1 MVYQVGRPAMFDG
14 KRFLPLTGMPIL
26 KIARMRVLLAVWLP
40 EPLTVA
46 ATIAKSL
53 TIGSR
58 SARPAPPGLASD
70 SMTLIVLLR
79 FGLHLACEGVPR
91 RAEQPAPRHPYVLLA
106 AMAGLCYPRSH
117 AKGVAA
123 YPMRRSRNCKAIL
136 LLFAI

>member
-46 ATIAKSL
+46 PTMAKSL
-53 TIGSR
+53 RVGSR
-58 SARPAPPGLASD
+58 SARPVPLGLGSV

-79 FGLHLACEGVPR
+79 FGMHLAREG
-91 RAEQPAPRHPYVLLA
+91 APRCAIQPGARHAYGLLT
-106 AMAGLCYPRSH
+106 AMA
-117 AKGVAA
+117 
-123 YPMRRSRNCKAIL
+123 
-136 LLFAI
+136 